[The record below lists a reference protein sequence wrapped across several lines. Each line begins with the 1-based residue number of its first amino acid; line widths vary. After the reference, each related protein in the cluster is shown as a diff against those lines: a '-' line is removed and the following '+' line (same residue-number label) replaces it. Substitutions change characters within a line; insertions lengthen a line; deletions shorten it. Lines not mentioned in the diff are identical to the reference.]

1 MNFHEKLDRA
11 ITTANSL
18 VCVGLDQAEFEL
30 NKRIVD
36 ATADLVCAYKPN
48 LAFYEA
54 LGAQGW
60 LQLEKI
66 IRYIR
71 EVNASIP
78 IIADA
83 KRGDIDNTNKGYVK
97 AIFDDLSCDAITVN
111 PYLGGEAL
119 LPFLERSDKG
129 VIVLC
134 RTSNVG
140 SGELQDLV
148 VNDKPLWQIVAE
160 KVSKDWNT
168 RGNCLLVVGATYP
181 DELKR
186 VREVVGEMTLL
197 VPGIG
202 AQGGD
207 VHAAVTNGVNSVG
220 RGMIINSSRA
230 IASSQNPRQTCTDL
244 RDAINASLPK

>member
-1 MNFHEKLDRA
+1 MNFEEKVSA
-11 ITTANSL
+11 AMKEHHSL
-18 VCVGLDQAEFEL
+18 VCVGLDQVEFEI

-54 LGAQGW
+54 LGAHGW

-66 IRYIR
+66 LQYIR
-71 EVNASIP
+71 EVNAAIP

-111 PYLGGEAL
+111 PYLGGQAL
-119 LPFLERSDKG
+119 LPFLERADKG

-134 RTSNVG
+134 RTSNIG

-148 VNDKPLWQIVAE
+148 VNGKPLWQIVAE

-207 VHAAVTNGVNSVG
+207 VHTAVTNGVNSVG

-230 IASSQNPRQTCTDL
+230 IASSQNPRQACMDL
-244 RDAINASLPK
+244 RDAINASRPK

>member
-1 MNFHEKLDRA
+1 MNFVEKVSA
-11 ITTANSL
+11 MMIEHQSL
-18 VCVGLDQAEFEL
+18 VCVGLDQADFEL
-30 NKRIVD
+30 NKRIVN

-54 LGAQGW
+54 LGAEGW

-66 IRYIR
+66 LAYIR
-71 EVNASIP
+71 EVNESIP

-97 AIFDDLSCDAITVN
+97 AIFDDLSCDAVTVN

-148 VNDKPLWQIVAE
+148 VEGKPLWQIVAE
-160 KVSKDWNT
+160 KVSKDWNS

-197 VPGIG
+197 VPGVG

-207 VHAAVTNGVNSVG
+207 IQAVVANGLNSAG
-220 RGMIINSSRA
+220 RGIIINSSRS
-230 IASSQNPRQTCTDL
+230 IASAQNPRQACMVL
-244 RDAINASLPK
+244 RDAINASLSK